1 MLKVTQHASALAM
14 AALLGAFT
22 ALPDQATAQ
31 VFDPDL
37 YEGGKARV
45 YLSSNLRSLSE
56 AVTAT
61 SCRLNAG
68 IQEDAAKSDLESIR
82 SDFNAI
88 LMGLRDGDT
97 ALGIPT
103 AESDNRNLQ
112 VLERVTDAW
121 LPIRAATENMLSG
134 SATENDAR
142 TVRQNYRDLFELTVV
157 LASDISGVYSDP
169 QELLQSDATVL
180 NFASRQ
186 KTFVNRMTR
195 AMCGLAVS
203 APELGTVEELR
214 ETVDLFDRS
223 LVALRDGF
231 PDAGIN
237 PPPNDAVK
245 NSLSATYDLWSAEK
259 GVFDAAL
266 AGDTITPDMVAASNE
281 LTQKLEVDVNNA
293 ITLYLI
299 AVPGQE
305 GVYRVP
311 LQAYAENVLSQWI
324 IDPDLID
331 AIKAQN
337 VEHAD
342 LSEDDIIALDQTWR
356 AEADAGGG
364 PLITELLSGPV
375 SAWLLDQ
382 QNATAGL
389 VTEVF
394 VMDNKGLNVAQSVET
409 SDYWQGDE
417 AKWQETYGREDG
429 GLHISDVEFDDS
441 TGFYQTQASLPIVDP
456 ATNEP
461 IGAITFGI
469 NIQSLM

>member
-1 MLKVTQHASALAM
+1 MLKASQYASAIALSTVLAPL
-14 AALLGAFT
+14 AVAPQT
-22 ALPDQATAQ
+22 AGAQ

-45 YLSSNLRSLSE
+45 YLSAQLRSLSE
-56 AVTAT
+56 AVAAT
-61 SCRLNAG
+61 SCRLHAG
-68 IQEDAAKSDLESIR
+68 VEPDAANADLQMIR
-82 SDFNAI
+82 SDFDTI
-88 LMGLRDGDT
+88 LNGLKEGNT

-103 AESDNRNLQ
+103 AENNARNLN
-112 VLERVTDAW
+112 VLEKVNQAW
-121 LPIRAATENMLSG
+121 SPIDEATGNMINGSG
-134 SATENDAR
+134 SGEDKQI
-142 TVRQNYRDLFELTVV
+142 VSENYRDLFDLTVV
-157 LASDISGVYSDP
+157 LAADISGAYSDP

-180 NFASRQ
+180 NFAARQ
-186 KTFVNRMTR
+186 QTFVNRMTR
-195 AMCGLAVS
+195 AVCGLASGAKDMGDVD
-203 APELGTVEELR
+203 ELR
-214 ETVDLFDRS
+214 ETVDLFERS

-245 NSLSATYDLWSAEK
+245 NSLSAAYDVWTARK

-266 AGDTITPDMVAASNE
+266 AGEEVTTDMVADADALASD
-281 LTQKLEVDVNNA
+281 LSVDIKNT
-293 ITLYLI
+293 ITLYMI

-311 LQAYAENVLSQWI
+311 LTAYADSELAQWLAN
-324 IDPDLID
+324 PALID
-331 AIKAQN
+331 AINAQN
-337 VEHAD
+337 VAHTD
-342 LSEDDIIALDQTWR
+342 LTEDQIIALDQTWR

-364 PLITELLSGPV
+364 PLITELLGGEV
-375 SAWLLDQ
+375 SAWLRDQ

-417 AKWQETYGREDG
+417 AKWQQTYGTEDG

-441 TGFYQTQASLPIVDP
+441 TGFYQTQASMPIIDP
-456 ATNEP
+456 TTNEP

>member
-1 MLKVTQHASALAM
+1 MLKASSQTS
-14 AALLGAFT
+14 AAAIAAVLTSFT
-22 ALPDQATAQ
+22 FAPQAAQAQ

-45 YLSSNLRSLSE
+45 YLASSLRSLSE

-68 IQEDAAKSDLESIR
+68 IDTSAAQDDLKIIR
-82 SDFNAI
+82 SDFNGI
-88 LMGLRDGDT
+88 LTGLMEGDT

-103 AESDNRNLQ
+103 PETNGRNLQ
-112 VLERVTDAW
+112 LLTSVIQTWRPIATATQAMLAGGSGADDA
-121 LPIRAATENMLSG
+121 A
-134 SATENDAR
+134 
-142 TVRQNYRDLFELTVV
+142 VRQNYRELFDLTVI

-180 NFASRQ
+180 NFATRQ
-186 KTFVNRMTR
+186 ETFANRMTR
-195 AMCGLAVS
+195 TMCGLAVG
-203 APELGTVEELR
+203 ATDLGTVEELA
-214 ETVDLFDRS
+214 ETIDLFERS
-223 LVALRDGF
+223 LIALRDGF

-245 NSLSATYDLWSAEK
+245 NSLSATYDMWAARK
-259 GVFDAAL
+259 DVFDAAL
-266 AGDTITPDMVAASNE
+266 AGETVTPDMVVEANA
-281 LTQKLEVDVNNA
+281 LTQDLSVAMNNT

-305 GVYRVP
+305 GVYRLP
-311 LQAYAENVLSQWI
+311 LQAYAETELSEWLVN
-324 IDPDLID
+324 PDLIA
-331 AIKAQN
+331 AINAQN
-337 VEHAD
+337 AVHAD
-342 LSEDDIIALDQTWR
+342 LTEDEIIALDQTWR

-364 PLITELLSGPV
+364 PLITELLSGDV

-429 GLHISDVEFDDS
+429 GLHISEVEFDDS

-456 ATNEP
+456 ATNQP